1 MASSWD
7 EEQYANARLIAAV
20 GRQMKMSSRDILIA
34 IMAAMQESSLRNLN
48 GGDRDSRGLFQQ
60 RPSQGWGTVQQVTDP
75 IYSSKKFFSAL
86 KSVRNRNNMTLS
98 QAAQSVQ
105 KSAYPSA
112 YADRENDARQM
123 LNYIGEK
130 GGLPWPVASPQMDL
144 DDDGIMAVKEEQP
157 TIDVVSQTQ
166 AAGLGA
172 STEESASSA
181 ASGAGAS
188 TDPVVLPP
196 TQPRPTDP
204 ELTPGLDNGFP
215 AVTGLAG
222 GGAREKMIAAAL
234 EQIGTPY
241 SWGGGGTKGKSTG
254 IGRGAG
260 TVGFDCSGL
269 VQFALNAAGMSTPDM
284 VAAQQMKLGTQTDVS
299 KLQPG
304 DLVATPNG
312 SHIAIYLGNGKM
324 IEAPHTGAFVRIS
337 PVRSNMVGI
346 KLSLAGTGG
355 MPEDYADEAP
365 GVVPQEAPA
374 LSLAQGL
381 DSVGAGAIN
390 SYAGI

>member
-1 MASSWD
+1 MSSWD

-20 GRQMKMSSRDILIA
+20 GREMKMSNRDILIA

-86 KSVRNRNNMTLS
+86 KSVRNRNNMTLA

-123 LNYIGEK
+123 LNYVGGK
-130 GGLPWPVASPQMDL
+130 GGLPWPVAYPQMDL
-144 DDDGIMAVKEEQP
+144 EDDGIMAVKQEQP
-157 TIDVVSQTQ
+157 SIDVALKADPAGIGSPTDDPTGQ
-166 AAGLGA
+166 AAGV
-172 STEESASSA
+172 
-181 ASGAGAS
+181 GAS
-188 TDPVVLPP
+188 TDPMVLPP
-196 TQPRPTDP
+196 TQPKPTDP

-222 GGAREKMIAAAL
+222 GGAREQVIAAAMA
-234 EQIGTPY
+234 QIGTPY
-241 SWGGGGTKGKSTG
+241 SWGGGNLKGKSTG
-254 IGRGAG
+254 IGRGSG

-269 VQFALNAAGMSTPDM
+269 VQFALNAGGMSTPDM
-284 VAAQQMKLGTQTDVS
+284 VAAQQMKLGTRADISQ
-299 KLQPG
+299 LQPG
-304 DLVATPNG
+304 DLVATPSG
-312 SHIAIYLGNGKM
+312 GHIAIYMGGGKM
-324 IEAPHTGAFVRIS
+324 IEAPYTGAFVRIS
-337 PVRSNMVGI
+337 PVRSGMVGI
-346 KLSLAGTGG
+346 KLSLAGNGG
-355 MPEDYADEAP
+355 MPAAYTDEAP
-365 GVVPQEAPA
+365 AAATPEPPA

-381 DSVGAGAIN
+381 DAVGAGAIAGA
-390 SYAGI
+390 AGI